1 MAVTTEQTGRR
12 LFEFGPFRVDAE
24 KELLLRGAQTVPL
37 TPKTFQILLVLI
49 RHSKEVVTKDDLLKM
64 VWPDTFVEEANLSRN
79 IFLLRKALGETP
91 QDHQYIVTVPGRGYR
106 FAEDVKL
113 ISGPELNVV
122 AASHTKLQVQVSQT
136 RPWGWIAAGV
146 VLLLAV
152 VVGTFRLFFHPS
164 PALSAKDT
172 LVVADFTNSTGDP
185 VFDDT
190 LRQGLSVQLEQSPF
204 VSLVSDER
212 IHETLRLM
220 GQPIDARLTRE
231 TGRDICER
239 TGSAAVL
246 SGSIATLGSQY
257 VLGMKAVNCH
267 NGDVLDEEQVQ
278 AASKE
283 EVLLALDQIAG
294 KFRTRV
300 GESLASVG
308 QHDTPLAQATT
319 PSLDALK
326 AYSRGWQL
334 VFSDPPAA
342 IPFFTR
348 AVDIDPQFA
357 MAHAALGL
365 MYGHTGESALA
376 AEHTRKAYELRDHA
390 SEQEKFFI
398 TAYYEGRTT
407 GYQEKAQ
414 QICQAWSRSYP
425 RDATPHDFLAG
436 FTYIGLGKFERAVE
450 EAQRSIELDPD
461 APIGYFNLAYDSIYL
476 DRFGEAEAALK
487 KAANRK
493 LELPDFLVL
502 RYDLA
507 FLKSDDSAMAR
518 EASLSQRASEAEDW
532 LLHHESFVLAY
543 SGRLRDARKMSLQA
557 AELAQQAGHG
567 ERAAL
572 FEVGAALREVFFGN
586 STAAAQRASSALA
599 LAKDREV
606 EYGAALALALAG
618 SSSRAQ
624 ALADDLER
632 KFPEDTSVKFS
643 YLPTLRAVLALNQHE
658 PSKAIEVLE
667 SAAPYELGTPRS
679 NLQGFLGALYPVYV
693 RGQAYLSA
701 HQGTEATAEFQKVL
715 DHRGIVVSDPV
726 GALARLQLARAF
738 ALSGETA
745 KAKTA
750 YQDFFTLWKDAD
762 LDIPVLKQAKVEYAQ
777 LK

>member
-1 MAVTTEQTGRR
+1 MATTTERVKR
-12 LFEFGPFRVDAE
+12 LFEFGPFRVDPE
-24 KELLLRGAQTVPL
+24 KELLLRGAETVPL

-49 RHSKEVVTKDDLLKM
+49 RHSQEVVTKDDLLKM

-79 IFLLRKALGETP
+79 IFLLRKALGESP

-113 ISGPELNVV
+113 VPSSETSVV
-122 AASHTKLQVQVSQT
+122 AASHTKVQVQVDESK
-136 RPWGWIAAGV
+136 PWGWIAAAV
-146 VLLLAV
+146 ILLVAV
-152 VVGTFRLFFHPS
+152 AAGSYRLFYRPS
-164 PALSAKDT
+164 RALSEKDT
-172 LVVADFTNSTGDP
+172 LVITDFANSTGDP
-185 VFDDT
+185 VFDGT

-204 VSLVSDER
+204 LRLVSDER

-220 GQPIDARLTRE
+220 GQPIDARLTPE
-231 TGRDICER
+231 TGREICER

-257 VLGMKAVNCH
+257 VLGMNAVNCH
-267 NGDVLDEEQVQ
+267 NGEVLDEEQLQV
-278 AASKE
+278 ARKE
-283 EVLLALDQIAG
+283 EVLHALDQIAR

-308 QHDTPLAQATT
+308 QHDTPLAEATT

-348 AVDIDPQFA
+348 AVEIDPQFA

-365 MYGHTGESALA
+365 IYGHTGESALA
-376 AEHTRKAYELRDHA
+376 AEHTSKAYELRGHA

-407 GYQEKAQ
+407 GNQEKAQ

-425 RDATPHDFLAG
+425 REETPHDFLAG
-436 FTYIGLGKFERAVE
+436 FIYTGLGKYERAVE
-450 EAQRSIELDPD
+450 EAQKSIELDPD
-461 APIGYFNLAYDSIYL
+461 GSIGYLNLADDYIDL
-476 DRFGEAEAALK
+476 DRLADAEAALMR
-487 KAANRK
+487 AAERK
-493 LELPDFLVL
+493 LEMPDFIVL

-507 FLKSDDSAMAR
+507 FLKADNSAMAR
-518 EASLSQRASEAEDW
+518 EVSLSQRDSEAEDW
-532 LLHHESFVLAY
+532 LSHHESFVLAY
-543 SGRLRDARKMSLQA
+543 SGRLRDARKVSSQA
-557 AELAQQAGHG
+557 VELAEQAGHR

-572 FEVGAALREVFFGN
+572 FETGSALREAFFGN
-586 STAAAQRASSALA
+586 ATTATQRASAALA

-624 ALADDLER
+624 VLADDLE
-632 KFPEDTSVKFS
+632 KNFPEDTSVRFS
-643 YLPTLRAVLALNQHE
+643 YLPVLRAILAINRRQ
-658 PSKAIEVLE
+658 PSRAIEVLE

-679 NLQGFLGALYPVYV
+679 NLQGFFGALYPVYV

-701 HQGTEATAEFQKVL
+701 HQGAEAAAEFQKIL
-715 DHRGIVVSDPV
+715 DHRGILVSDPV
-726 GALARLQLARAF
+726 GALAHLQLARAF
-738 ALSGETA
+738 ALSGDTA
-745 KAKTA
+745 KAKSA
-750 YQDFFTLWKDAD
+750 YQDFLTMWKQAD
-762 LDIPVLKQAKVEYAQ
+762 SDIPVLKQAKTEYAE